1 MSSKTRSIILLF
13 LTAAIWGFAF
23 VAQKVGADYVG
34 AFYFN
39 GIRYALGGA
48 SLIPVI
54 AIFEKEKKDPVKLKY
69 TIKSGIIVGCVLFV
83 ASSLQQFGIVM
94 TQSAGKS
101 GFITGLYTV
110 LVPLIGFVFLKY
122 KTSLFTWLGAA
133 FAVVGLFL
141 LSFSGGITSV
151 GMGDLVLLIG
161 SVFWSLHI
169 IFIDKFSSFISPIK
183 FSMIQFFTSSVLCLL
198 LGIIT
203 KEPISFEA
211 VKMAAIP
218 ILYAGIMSSGVA
230 YTLQVIAQKNLE
242 PSITAI
248 ICSSESLFSAIGG
261 ALLLNERMSARNYIG
276 CAFMFAGIITSQ
288 LKPKKSQKSK
298 HKFEI

>member
-1 MSSKTRSIILLF
+1 MSLKTRSVILLL

-23 VAQKVGADYVG
+23 VAQKVGSDYVG

-54 AIFEKEKKDPVKLKY
+54 AVFEKEKKDPKKLKY
-69 TIKSGIIVGCVLFV
+69 TIRSGIIVGFVLFV
-83 ASSLQQFGIVM
+83 ASSLQQFGIVI

-122 KTSLFTWLGAA
+122 KTNLFTWLGAA
-133 FAVVGLFL
+133 FAVIGLFL
-141 LSFSGGITSV
+141 LSFSDGVSSV

-169 IFIDKFSSFISPIK
+169 IFIDRFSSFISPIK
-183 FSMIQFFTSSVLCLL
+183 FSMIQFFTSSVFCLL

-211 VKMAAIP
+211 VKMAAVP

-230 YTLQVIAQKNLE
+230 YTLQVIAQKHLA

-261 ALLLNERMSARNYIG
+261 ALLLNERMSARNYVG

-288 LKPKKSQKSK
+288 LKPEKSQKT
-298 HKFEI
+298 EP